1 MEKMSFKGFIVI
13 LVILVVGHPRTI
25 SVKLYYEIGPLVYD
39 EMSFKDFLVLAL
51 VSILFS
57 GAEPFSKFW

>member
-1 MEKMSFKGFIVI
+1 MEKMSFKGFLVI
-13 LVILVVGHPRTI
+13 LVILADGHPRTI

-51 VSILFS
+51 AAILFS
-57 GAEPFSKFW
+57 RTERL